1 MTDFQKNILQ
11 RIANFNT
18 SFEKVVFAQVKI
30 SFINTCF
37 TAVYL
42 AIFLPLAG
50 YHLPLTKTLIVF
62 TFLAGLVPVVG
73 NLLSNTF
80 IFIVS
85 FSVSPLV
92 AVASL
97 VYLVAI
103 HKLEY
108 FMNAKIVG
116 TQIQAKAVEI
126 LSAML
131 VMEVVFGMV
140 GLISAPILYAYLKL
154 ELKEQGII

>member
-42 AIFLPLAG
+42 AICLPLAG

>member
-42 AIFLPLAG
+42 AICLPLAG

-116 TQIQAKAVEI
+116 TKIQAKAVEI